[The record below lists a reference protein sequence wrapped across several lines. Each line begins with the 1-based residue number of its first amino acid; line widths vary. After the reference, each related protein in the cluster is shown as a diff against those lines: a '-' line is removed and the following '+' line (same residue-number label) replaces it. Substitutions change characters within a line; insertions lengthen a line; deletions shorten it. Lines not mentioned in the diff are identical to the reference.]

1 MFYIA
6 MTISLVYENVLPI
19 LLSCDFPGRK
29 TCGTDNGERALS
41 AGYREREGGGG
52 VGVSEVLLAESCW

>member
-1 MFYIA
+1 
-6 MTISLVYENVLPI
+6 MTVSLVYEKFLPI
-19 LLSCDFPGRK
+19 LPSCDLSGRK